1 MIGTINGPIISD
13 DIKWLYDWAE
23 IPATCPADVRQ
34 LLDATPEGEALEL
47 TINSGGGS
55 VFAGFEIYSMLRRA
69 KCPTEAVV
77 ESLAASAA
85 STIMV
90 GCDKVV
96 LSPVAQVMIHLP
108 ATTTEGDSHDHD
120 RSKNMLDSITES
132 ILNGY
137 QLKCGGK
144 ADRDK
149 LRQMME
155 RETWL
160 SAQDAVALGL
170 ADRVMDWT
178 AKTEAGKSQVADVAN
193 SVGRGI
199 RMVASAA
206 RNDEATLLER
216 YEQAVISGQCPA
228 LEGHPVNV
236 SPPAGAPENKPDQ
249 TDWARNARLKLEN
262 ERFKEEINA

>member
-90 GCDKVV
+90 GCNKVI

-108 ATTTEGDSHDHD
+108 TTGTEGNSHDHE
-120 RSKNMLDSITES
+120 RSRNMLDSITES

-155 RETWL
+155 RESWL

-170 ADRVMDWT
+170 ADDILGAAESANALPFGV
-178 AKTEAGKSQVADVAN
+178 VN
-193 SVGRGI
+193 SVGNCI
-199 RMVASAA
+199 RAAA
-206 RNDEATLLER
+206 RTETYDTASLMAQ

-228 LEGHPVNV
+228 LEGHPVAV
-236 SPPAGAPENKPDQ
+236 SPPAGGPENKPTQ
-249 TDWARNARLKLEN
+249 TDWARSARLKLEN
-262 ERFKEEINA
+262 ERFLKEEINA